1 MYRFTSPLRIVFF
14 GTADFGIPTLHHF
27 LREPNYEIRAVVT
40 APDRKGGRGMRQILQ
55 SPIKRYA
62 LEQGLRILQPPNL
75 KVPDFVERLAALQ
88 ADVFVVVAFRML
100 PEVVWS
106 MPPLGTFNLHASL
119 LPRYRGAA
127 PIHWAILRGESLTG
141 LTTFKITHQIDTG
154 DIADQVLVPISPYD
168 TFGTLYDKLRTL
180 GPLLMA
186 QTLDKLRTRRLVLHP
201 QDDRYAS
208 PAPKLFHR
216 DCQID
221 FHRPGWEVYNFIRGL
236 SPHPTAWTLLDGK
249 VFKIFGARLADTH
262 ELQPGEIDATRRDVL
277 RIGTLDRDLVVEEV
291 QLAGKRKM
299 GIREFLNGY
308 TIATKCVGSRP

>member
-1 MYRFTSPLRIVFF
+1 MYHSRAPLRVVFF

-27 LREPNYEIRAVVT
+27 IQDPAYEIRAVVT

-62 LEQGLRILQPPNL
+62 LEHGLRIFQPPNL
-75 KVPDFVERLAALQ
+75 KAPDFVDCLAALE

-141 LTTFKITHQIDTG
+141 LTTFKIQHRIDTG
-154 DIADQVLVPISPYD
+154 DIADQVVVPISPTD
-168 TFGTLYDKLRTL
+168 TFGTLYRKLQPL

-186 QTLDKLRTRRLVLHP
+186 KTLDKLRAGRLVLHP

-208 PAPKLFHR
+208 PAPKFFHR
-216 DCQID
+216 DCRID
-221 FHRPGWEVYNFIRGL
+221 FHQPGWAVYNFIRGL
-236 SPHPTAWTLLDGK
+236 SPHPTAWTLLEGK
-249 VFKIFGARLADTH
+249 ELKIFSARLAQTH
-262 ELQPGEIDATRRDVL
+262 QLQPGQIYTNQRDTL

-291 QLAGKRKM
+291 QLAGKRRM
-299 GIREFLNGY
+299 PIREFLNGY
-308 TIATKCVGSRP
+308 TITTKCVG